1 MGGLIGYRA
10 GKTTRF
16 LTMYRLRLALV
27 ALWLIPA
34 TGFAQDFSG
43 LARIDASQSSITD
56 HAVDGVQI
64 DLQLSQG
71 VPYRLFTLDNPPRL
85 VLDFQEVD
93 WSGLQQGQ
101 FLNTDRIKQVL
112 FGSYVPGWSRLVAE
126 LGAPMQVASAGIVV
140 DAVTG
145 GAHLTITLNP
155 VAQDIFAS
163 QTGAPKDARW
173 DLPEPADVD
182 EMPAKAADAPLV
194 VFLDPGHGGIDPG
207 AEKDGVIE
215 KDLMLTFARELREN
229 LLRAGGFEVA
239 MTRDD
244 DQFVSLER
252 RISLAHQA
260 GADVFISLHADSL
273 AEGLAHG
280 ATVHVLSR
288 DASDVASAKLAER
301 HDRGDLLAGVDL
313 SQADDQVTGI
323 LLDLARQE
331 TQPRTEAMADAL
343 VSAMTQAGGPMN
355 RRPLRSAAYSVLKAA
370 DIPSVLIE
378 IGFMSS
384 PRDLENLQN
393 PEWRANMAQSI
404 RDGLVNWRKADLAQR
419 ALVRQ

>member
-1 MGGLIGYRA
+1 MN
-10 GKTTRF
+10 
-16 LTMYRLRLALV
+16 RLFKALV
-27 ALWLIPA
+27 AFWLIPA
-34 TGFAQDFSG
+34 AGFPQEFSG
-43 LARIDASQSSITD
+43 LARVEAAKSSI
-56 HAVDGVQI
+56 VDDTNGGARI
-64 DLQLSQG
+64 DLHLSQG

-93 WSGLQQGQ
+93 WSGLQGSSL
-101 FLNTDRIKQVL
+101 LNTDRIKQIQ
-112 FGSYVPGWSRLVAE
+112 FGSYVPGWSRMVAD
-126 LGAPMQVASAGIVV
+126 LGGPMQVASAGIVI
-140 DAVTG
+140 DTVTS
-145 GAHLTITLNP
+145 GAHLSVTLSP
-155 VAQDIFAS
+155 VTSEVFAN

-173 DLPEPADVD
+173 DLPEPADVAK
-182 EMPAKAADAPLV
+182 MPANPADGPLIV
-194 VFLDPGHGGIDPG
+194 VLDPGHGGIDPG
-207 AEKDGVIE
+207 AEQGDIIE
-215 KDLMLTFARELREN
+215 KDLMLTFARELREI
-229 LLRAGGFEVA
+229 LLRSGGFEVS

-244 DQFVSLER
+244 DHFVSLER

-313 SQADDQVTGI
+313 SEADDQVTDI

-331 TQPRTEAMADAL
+331 TQPRTEAMAEAL
-343 VSAMTQAGGPMN
+343 VTSMTQTGGPMN
-355 RRPLRSAAYSVLKAA
+355 RRPLRSAAFSVLKAA

-384 PRDLENLQN
+384 PRDLKNLQD
-393 PEWRANMAQSI
+393 PEWRASMAQGI
-404 RDGLVNWRKADLAQR
+404 RDGLQNWHKSDLAQR